1 MEYLYIKKNIMDSQL
16 KRIEEKRKEIFMF
29 GKECVNI
36 KKHSPIRFPV
46 NFIVWISAYNTICKY
61 ADRQNGK
68 VYEGECVKKC

>member
-46 NFIVWISAYNTICKY
+46 NFIV
-61 ADRQNGK
+61 
-68 VYEGECVKKC
+68 